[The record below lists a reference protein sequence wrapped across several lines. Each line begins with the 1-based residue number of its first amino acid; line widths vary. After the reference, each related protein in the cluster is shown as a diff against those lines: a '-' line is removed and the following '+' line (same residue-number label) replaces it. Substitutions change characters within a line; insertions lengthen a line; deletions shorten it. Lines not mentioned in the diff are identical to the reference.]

1 MREVGVEP
9 LLALKL
15 ALGAVLLWDVVLLLR
30 HPTGDDV
37 VTRTNPLAELRR
49 KGLNSLL
56 MPFAVVVLVMLDFA
70 GDASPWLSL
79 ALLALTLAYLAL
91 PRPVALGPEGLLLD
105 GRRTAPAR
113 LLGVEHADEGATVQ
127 VDWHG
132 WLLERRVPAG
142 AVAEALLAQPAKGA
156 AESEAV
162 EPGEAEPS
170 GGEGGPPEAVAPG
183 EGDDAPLAEE
193 ATTPAD

>member
-1 MREVGVEP
+1 MEP

-15 ALGAVLLWDVVLLLR
+15 ALGAVLLWDVALLLR

-37 VTRTNPLAELRR
+37 VTRANPLAELRR
-49 KGLNSLL
+49 KGINSLL
-56 MPFAVVVLVMLDFA
+56 MPFTVVVIVMLDFA

-91 PRPVALGPEGLLLD
+91 PRPVALGPAGLLLD
-105 GRRTAPAR
+105 GKRIAPAR
-113 LLGVEHADEGATVQ
+113 LLAAERVAEGVTVQ

-142 AVAEALLAQPAKGA
+142 AVAEALLARSVKGVAGATEPGA
-156 AESEAV
+156 AQ
-162 EPGEAEPS
+162 PS
-170 GGEGGPPEAVAPG
+170 GGAGRPPEAAEPE
-183 EGDDAPLAEE
+183 EGDDAPSAEE
-193 ATTPAD
+193 ATTSAD

>member
-1 MREVGVEP
+1 MEP
-9 LLALKL
+9 LSALKL
-15 ALGAVLLWDVVLLLR
+15 VLGAVLLWDVALLLR
-30 HPTGDDV
+30 RPAGDDV

-70 GDASPWLSL
+70 GDEPPWLSL

-105 GRRTAPAR
+105 GRRIAPAR
-113 LLGVEHADEGATVQ
+113 LLGVERAAEGATVQ

-142 AVAEALLAQPAKGA
+142 AVAEALLARPAKGA
-156 AESEAV
+156 AGSEAV
-162 EPGEAEPS
+162 EPEEAEPS
-170 GGEGGPPEAVAPG
+170 AGEGSPPEEAEPE
-183 EGDDAPLAEE
+183 EGDAEPPGEE
-193 ATTPAD
+193 ATTPTD